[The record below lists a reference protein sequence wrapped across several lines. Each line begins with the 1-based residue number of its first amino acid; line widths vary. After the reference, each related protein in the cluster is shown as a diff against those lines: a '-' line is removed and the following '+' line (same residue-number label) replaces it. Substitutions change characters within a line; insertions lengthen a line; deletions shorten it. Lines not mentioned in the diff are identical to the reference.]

1 MGARAMGPLSGIKIV
16 ELAGIGPGPMAA
28 MMLAD
33 MGATVLR
40 VERAEPSGL
49 GVQRPLNCDITLR
62 SRNAIALNLKDPEH
76 RDRVLRLVEEADVL
90 IEGFRPGVTER
101 LGLGPDDC
109 FTRNDKLVYG
119 RMTGFGQDGPMAQAA
134 GHDLNYIAM
143 SGALSA
149 IGRADQPP
157 TPPLNLVGDYG
168 GGALY
173 LVVGV
178 LAALLETRG
187 SGKGQVVDAAM
198 VDGAANL
205 MAAPFGMFAAGLLTK
220 TRGANVLDSGSYF
233 YDSYECADGKYV
245 SVAAIE
251 PKFHAEMLEL
261 MELDPLIVTKQMD
274 RSDWPRLKKI
284 MVDRFLTKTRDEWVM
299 IMGGSDA
306 CFAPVLEMDEVADDP
321 HNKARGT
328 FIEIDGIVQP
338 APAPRFSR
346 TPNPAPTAPV
356 RAGMVSLDDA
366 LAGWLPADE
375 IATWSAASL

>member
-1 MGARAMGPLSGIKIV
+1 MGPLKGIKII

-62 SRNAIALNLKDPEH
+62 SRKAIALNLKQPEE

-109 FTRNDKLVYG
+109 FARNAKLVYG

-149 IGRADQPP
+149 IGRAGQPP

-178 LAALLETRG
+178 LAALLETG
-187 SGKGQVVDAAM
+187 ISGKGQVVDAAM
-198 VDGAANL
+198 VDGAASL

-261 MELDPLIVTKQMD
+261 MELDPSIVTKQMD
-274 RSDWPRLKKI
+274 RADWPRLKQI
-284 MVDRFLTKTRDEWVM
+284 MGDRFKTKTRDQWVV

-321 HNKARGT
+321 HNKARKT
-328 FIEIDGIVQP
+328 FIELDGVVQP

-346 TPNPAPTAPV
+346 TPNPAPTPPL
-356 RAGMVSLDDA
+356 RAHMVSLDDA
-366 LAGWLPADE
+366 LSGWLPASE
-375 IATWSAASL
+375 IDTWKAV

>member
-1 MGARAMGPLSGIKIV
+1 MGPLKGFKII

-28 MMLAD
+28 MLLAD

-40 VERAEPSGL
+40 VERLEPAAL

-62 SRNAIALNLKDPEH
+62 SRKAIALDLKTKSGVEK
-76 RDRVLRLVEEADVL
+76 VLQLVEKSDAL

-101 LGLGPDDC
+101 LGLGPKDC
-109 FTRNDKLVYG
+109 FAKNPKLVYG
-119 RMTGFGQDGPMAQAA
+119 RMTGFGQEGPMAQAA

-149 IGRADQPP
+149 IGRSGQKP

-178 LAALLETRG
+178 LAALLETHK

-198 VDGAANL
+198 VDGAASL

-220 TRGANVLDSGSYF
+220 NRGANVLDSGSYF
-233 YDSYECADGKYV
+233 YDSYECKDGKFV

-251 PKFHAEMLEL
+251 GKFHSEMFRL
-261 MELDPLIVTKQMD
+261 MELDVTEVKDQMD
-274 RSDWPRLKKI
+274 REDWPRLKEMMEIK
-284 MVDRFLTKTRDEWVM
+284 FKTKNRDDW
-299 IMGGSDA
+299 IALMGGSDA

-321 HNKARGT
+321 HYFERKT
-328 FIEIDGIVQP
+328 FIKIDGVTQP

-346 TPNPAPTAPV
+346 TPNPKPTAPV
-356 RAGMVSLDDA
+356 KADMVELEDA
-366 LAGWLPADE
+366 LQGWLTPEE
-375 IATWSAASL
+375 INSWQ

>member
-1 MGARAMGPLSGIKIV
+1 MGPLDGFKIL

-28 MMLAD
+28 MLLAD

-40 VERAEPSGL
+40 VERLEPAGL

-62 SRNAIALNLKDPEH
+62 SRKAIALDLKTTSG
-76 RDRVLRLVEEADVL
+76 VNKALQLVEKSDAL

-101 LGLGPDDC
+101 LGLGPNDC
-109 FTRNDKLVYG
+109 FAMNPKLVYG
-119 RMTGFGQDGPMAQAA
+119 RMTGFGQNGPMAQAA

-143 SGALSA
+143 SGALAA
-149 IGRADQPP
+149 IGRSGQKP

-178 LAALLETRG
+178 LAALLEAQK

-198 VDGAANL
+198 VDGAASL

-220 TRGANVLDSGSYF
+220 DRGSNVLDSGAYF
-233 YDSYECADGKYV
+233 YDSYECLDGKFV
-245 SVAAIE
+245 SIAAIE
-251 PKFHAEMLEL
+251 SKFHSEMFSL
-261 MELDPLIVTKQMD
+261 MELDISLVQDQMD
-274 RSDWPRLKKI
+274 RENWPRLKK
-284 MVDRFLTKTRDEWVM
+284 MMEEKFKTKTRDEWTS

-321 HNKARGT
+321 HNAERET
-328 FIEIDGIVQP
+328 FINIDGVTQP

-346 TPNPAPTAPV
+346 TPNPDPTPPIKAD
-356 RAGMVSLDDA
+356 MIELEDA
-366 LAGWLPADE
+366 LDGWLSTEE
-375 IATWSAASL
+375 ISLWR

>member
-1 MGARAMGPLSGIKIV
+1 MGPLKGIKII

-62 SRNAIALNLKDPEH
+62 SRKAIALNLKQPEE

-109 FTRNDKLVYG
+109 FARNTKLVYG

-149 IGRADQPP
+149 IGRAGQPP

-178 LAALLETRG
+178 LAALLETG
-187 SGKGQVVDAAM
+187 ISGKGQVVDAAM
-198 VDGAANL
+198 VDGAASL

-261 MELDPLIVTKQMD
+261 MELDPSIVTKQMD
-274 RSDWPRLKKI
+274 RADWPRLKQI
-284 MVDRFLTKTRDEWVM
+284 MGDRFKTKTRDQWVV

-321 HNKARGT
+321 HNKARKT
-328 FIEIDGIVQP
+328 FIELDGVVQP

-346 TPNPAPTAPV
+346 TPNPAPTPPL
-356 RAGMVSLDDA
+356 RAHMVSLDDA
-366 LAGWLPADE
+366 LSGWLPAAE
-375 IATWSAASL
+375 IDTWKAV

>member
-1 MGARAMGPLSGIKIV
+1 MGPLKGIKIV

-28 MMLAD
+28 MMMAD

-40 VERAEPSGL
+40 VEREEASGL

-62 SRNAIALNLKDPEH
+62 SRKAIALNLKDPAH

-101 LGLGPDDC
+101 LGLGPEDC
-109 FTRNDKLVYG
+109 FARNDKLIYG
-119 RMTGFGQDGPMAQAA
+119 RMTGFGQEGPMAQAA

-143 SGALSA
+143 TGALAA
-149 IGRADQPP
+149 IGRAGQPP

-178 LAALLETRG
+178 LAALLEARG
-187 SGKGQVVDAAM
+187 SGKGQIVDAAM

-261 MELDPLIVTKQMD
+261 MELDPAIVTKQMD

-284 MVDRFLTKTRDEWVM
+284 IAERFLTKTRNEWVA

-321 HNKARGT
+321 HNKVRDT
-328 FIEIDGIVQP
+328 FIEIDGVVQP

-346 TPNPAPTAPV
+346 TPNPTPTAPV
-356 RAGMVSLDDA
+356 RANMVSLDDA
-366 LAGWLPADE
+366 LDGWLPADE
-375 IATWSAASL
+375 ISAWPAA

>member
-1 MGARAMGPLSGIKIV
+1 MGPLDGFKIL

-28 MMLAD
+28 MLLAD

-40 VERAEPSGL
+40 VERLEPAGL

-62 SRNAIALNLKDPEH
+62 SRKAIALDLKTTSG
-76 RDRVLRLVEEADVL
+76 VNKALQLVEKSDAL

-101 LGLGPDDC
+101 LGLGPNDC
-109 FTRNDKLVYG
+109 FAMNPKLVYG
-119 RMTGFGQDGPMAQAA
+119 RMTGFGQNGPMAQAA

-143 SGALSA
+143 RGALAA
-149 IGRADQPP
+149 IGRSGQKP

-178 LAALLETRG
+178 LAALLEAQK

-198 VDGAANL
+198 VDGAASL

-220 TRGANVLDSGSYF
+220 DRGSNVLDSGAYF
-233 YDSYECADGKYV
+233 YDSYECLDGKFV
-245 SVAAIE
+245 SIAAIE
-251 PKFHAEMLEL
+251 SKFHSEMFSL
-261 MELDPLIVTKQMD
+261 MELDISLVQDQMD
-274 RSDWPRLKKI
+274 RENWPRLKK
-284 MVDRFLTKTRDEWVM
+284 MMEEKFKTKTRDEWTS

-321 HNKARGT
+321 HNAERET
-328 FIEIDGIVQP
+328 FINIDGVTQP

-346 TPNPAPTAPV
+346 TPNPDPTPPIKAD
-356 RAGMVSLDDA
+356 MIELEDA
-366 LAGWLPADE
+366 LDGWLSTEE
-375 IATWSAASL
+375 ISLWR

>member
-1 MGARAMGPLSGIKIV
+1 MGPLSGIKIV

-261 MELDPLIVTKQMD
+261 MGLDPLIVAKQMD

-328 FIEIDGIVQP
+328 FIEIDGVVQP

-356 RAGMVSLDDA
+356 RADMVSLNDA

-375 IATWSAASL
+375 IATWSAV

>member
-1 MGARAMGPLSGIKIV
+1 MGPLDGFKII

-28 MMLAD
+28 MLLAD

-40 VERAEPSGL
+40 VERLEPAGL

-62 SRNAIALNLKDPEH
+62 SRKAIALDLKTISGVNK
-76 RDRVLRLVEEADVL
+76 VLQLVEKSDAL

-101 LGLGPDDC
+101 LGLGPNDC
-109 FTRNDKLVYG
+109 FAMNPKLVYG
-119 RMTGFGQDGPMAQAA
+119 RMTGFGQNGPMAQAA

-143 SGALSA
+143 SGALAA
-149 IGRADQPP
+149 IGRSGQKP

-178 LAALLETRG
+178 LAALLEAQK
-187 SGKGQVVDAAM
+187 SGTGQVVDAAM
-198 VDGAANL
+198 VDGAASL

-220 TRGANVLDSGSYF
+220 DRGSNVLDSGAYF
-233 YDSYECADGKYV
+233 YDSYECLDGKFV
-245 SVAAIE
+245 SIAAIE
-251 PKFHAEMLEL
+251 SKFHTEMFSL
-261 MELDPLIVTKQMD
+261 MELDISLVQDQMD
-274 RSDWPRLKKI
+274 RESWPRLKK
-284 MVDRFLTKTRDEWVM
+284 MMEEKFKTKTRDEWTS

-321 HNKARGT
+321 HNAERET
-328 FIEIDGIVQP
+328 FINIDGVTQP

-346 TPNPAPTAPV
+346 TPNPSPTPPIKAD
-356 RAGMVSLDDA
+356 MIELEDA
-366 LAGWLPADE
+366 LDGWLSKEE
-375 IATWSAASL
+375 ISLWR

>member
-1 MGARAMGPLSGIKIV
+1 MGPLQGIKIV

-28 MMLAD
+28 MMMAD

-40 VERAEPSGL
+40 VEREQASGL

-62 SRNAIALNLKDPEH
+62 SRKAVALDLKNPEH

-101 LGLGPDDC
+101 LGLGPDEC
-109 FTRNDKLVYG
+109 FKRNPKLIYG
-119 RMTGFGQDGPMAQAA
+119 RMTGFGQTGPMAQAA

-143 SGALSA
+143 SGALAA

-178 LAALLETRG
+178 LAALLEARG

-233 YDSYECADGKYV
+233 YDAYECADGKYV

-261 MELDPLIVTKQMD
+261 MGLDASVVTKQMD
-274 RSDWPRLKKI
+274 RADWPRLKTV
-284 MVDRFLTKTRDEWVM
+284 MEERFKTKTRDEWVE

-306 CFAPVLEMDEVADDP
+306 CFAPVLEMDEVMDDP
-321 HNKARGT
+321 HNKERDT
-328 FIEIDGIVQP
+328 FIEIDGVVQP

-346 TPNPAPTAPV
+346 TPNPKPTAPV
-356 RAGMVSLDDA
+356 RADMVSLDDA
-366 LAGWLPADE
+366 LDGWLPSDE
-375 IATWSAASL
+375 IARWAAA

>member
-1 MGARAMGPLSGIKIV
+1 MGPLSGIKIV

-220 TRGANVLDSGSYF
+220 TRGTNVLDSGSYF

-261 MELDPLIVTKQMD
+261 MGLDPLIVAKQMD

-328 FIEIDGIVQP
+328 FIEIDGVVQP

-356 RAGMVSLDDA
+356 RADMVSLNDA

-375 IATWSAASL
+375 IATWSAI

>member
-1 MGARAMGPLSGIKIV
+1 MGPLDGFKII

-28 MMLAD
+28 MLLAD

-40 VERAEPSGL
+40 VERLEPAGL

-62 SRNAIALNLKDPEH
+62 SRKAIALDLKTISGVNK
-76 RDRVLRLVEEADVL
+76 VLQLVEKSDAL

-101 LGLGPDDC
+101 LGLGPNDC
-109 FTRNDKLVYG
+109 FAMNPKLVYG
-119 RMTGFGQDGPMAQAA
+119 RMTGFGQNGPMAQAA

-143 SGALSA
+143 SGALAA
-149 IGRADQPP
+149 IGRSGQKP

-178 LAALLETRG
+178 LAALLEAQK
-187 SGKGQVVDAAM
+187 SGTGQVVDAAM
-198 VDGAANL
+198 VDGAASL

-220 TRGANVLDSGSYF
+220 DRGSNVLDSGAYF
-233 YDSYECADGKYV
+233 YDSYECLDGKFV
-245 SVAAIE
+245 SIAAIE
-251 PKFHAEMLEL
+251 SKFHTEMFSL
-261 MELDPLIVTKQMD
+261 MELDISLVQDQMD
-274 RSDWPRLKKI
+274 RESWPRLKK
-284 MVDRFLTKTRDEWVM
+284 MMEEKFKTKTRDEWTS

-321 HNKARGT
+321 HNAERET
-328 FIEIDGIVQP
+328 FINIDGVTQP

-346 TPNPAPTAPV
+346 TPNPNPTPPIKAD
-356 RAGMVSLDDA
+356 MIDLEDA
-366 LAGWLPADE
+366 LDGWFSKEE
-375 IATWSAASL
+375 ISLWR

>member
-1 MGARAMGPLSGIKIV
+1 MGPLDGFKIL

-28 MMLAD
+28 MLLAD

-40 VERAEPSGL
+40 VERLEPAGL

-62 SRNAIALNLKDPEH
+62 SRKAIALDLKTTSG
-76 RDRVLRLVEEADVL
+76 VKKALQLVEKSDAL

-101 LGLGPDDC
+101 LGLGPNDC
-109 FTRNDKLVYG
+109 FAMNPKLVYG
-119 RMTGFGQDGPMAQAA
+119 RMTGFGQNGPMAQAA

-143 SGALSA
+143 SGALAA
-149 IGRADQPP
+149 IGRSGQKP

-178 LAALLETRG
+178 LAALLEAQK

-198 VDGAANL
+198 VDGAASL

-220 TRGANVLDSGSYF
+220 DRGSNVLDSGAYF
-233 YDSYECADGKYV
+233 YDSYECLDGKFV
-245 SVAAIE
+245 SIAAIE
-251 PKFHAEMLEL
+251 SKFHSEMFSL
-261 MELDPLIVTKQMD
+261 MELDISLVQNQMD
-274 RSDWPRLKKI
+274 REHWPRLKK
-284 MVDRFLTKTRDEWVM
+284 MMEEKFKTKTRDEWTS

-321 HNKARGT
+321 HNAERET
-328 FIEIDGIVQP
+328 FINIDGVTQP

-346 TPNPAPTAPV
+346 TPNPDPTPPIKAD
-356 RAGMVSLDDA
+356 MIELEDA
-366 LAGWLPADE
+366 LDGWLSTEE
-375 IATWSAASL
+375 ISLWR

>member
-1 MGARAMGPLSGIKIV
+1 MGPLQGIKIV

-28 MMLAD
+28 MMMAD

-40 VERAEPSGL
+40 VEREQASGL

-62 SRNAIALNLKDPEH
+62 SRKAVALDLKNPEH

-101 LGLGPDDC
+101 LGLGPDEC
-109 FTRNDKLVYG
+109 FKRNPKLIYG
-119 RMTGFGQDGPMAQAA
+119 RMTGFGQTGPMAQAA

-143 SGALSA
+143 SGALAA

-178 LAALLETRG
+178 LAALLEARG

-233 YDSYECADGKYV
+233 YDAYECADGKYV

-261 MELDPLIVTKQMD
+261 MGLDASVVTKQMD
-274 RSDWPRLKKI
+274 RADWPRLKTV
-284 MVDRFLTKTRDEWVM
+284 MEERFKTKTRDEWVE

-306 CFAPVLEMDEVADDP
+306 CFAPVLEMDEVMDDP
-321 HNKARGT
+321 HNKERDI
-328 FIEIDGIVQP
+328 FIEIDGVVQP

-346 TPNPAPTAPV
+346 TPNPTPTAPV
-356 RAGMVSLDDA
+356 RADMVSLDDA
-366 LAGWLPADE
+366 LDGWLPSDE
-375 IATWSAASL
+375 IARWAAA

>member
-1 MGARAMGPLSGIKIV
+1 MGPLSGIKIV

-62 SRNAIALNLKDPEH
+62 SRNAIALNLKDLEH

-356 RAGMVSLDDA
+356 RAGMVSLNDA

>member
-1 MGARAMGPLSGIKIV
+1 MGPLQGIKIV

-28 MMLAD
+28 MMMAD

-40 VERAEPSGL
+40 VEREQASGL

-62 SRNAIALNLKDPEH
+62 SRKAIALDLKKPEH

-101 LGLGPDDC
+101 LGLGPEDC
-109 FTRNDKLVYG
+109 LKRNPKLVYG

-143 SGALSA
+143 SGALAA

-178 LAALLETRG
+178 LAALLEARG

-233 YDSYECADGKYV
+233 YDAYECADGKYV

-251 PKFHAEMLEL
+251 PKFHADMLDL
-261 MELDPLIVTKQMD
+261 MGLDASIVSEQMD
-274 RSDWPRLKKI
+274 RADWPRLKAVI
-284 MVDRFLTKTRDEWVM
+284 AERFKTKTRDEWVA

-321 HNKARGT
+321 HNKERGT
-328 FIEIDGIVQP
+328 FIEIDGVVQP

-346 TPNPAPTAPV
+346 TPNPTPTAPV
-356 RAGMVSLDDA
+356 RADMVSLDDA
-366 LAGWLPADE
+366 LDGWLPGDE
-375 IATWSAASL
+375 IARWAAA

>member
-1 MGARAMGPLSGIKIV
+1 MGPLDGFKIL

-28 MMLAD
+28 MLLAD

-40 VERAEPSGL
+40 VERLEPAGL

-62 SRNAIALNLKDPEH
+62 SRKAIALDLKTTSG
-76 RDRVLRLVEEADVL
+76 VKKALQLVEKSDAL

-101 LGLGPDDC
+101 LGLGPNDC
-109 FTRNDKLVYG
+109 FAMNPKLVYG
-119 RMTGFGQDGPMAQAA
+119 RMTGFGQNGPMAQAA

-143 SGALSA
+143 SGALAA
-149 IGRADQPP
+149 IGRSGQKP

-178 LAALLETRG
+178 LAALLEAQK

-198 VDGAANL
+198 VDGAASL

-220 TRGANVLDSGSYF
+220 DRGSNVLDSGAYF
-233 YDSYECADGKYV
+233 YDSYECLDGKFV
-245 SVAAIE
+245 SIAAIE
-251 PKFHAEMLEL
+251 SKFHSEMFSL
-261 MELDPLIVTKQMD
+261 MELDISLVQDQMD
-274 RSDWPRLKKI
+274 RENWPRLKK
-284 MVDRFLTKTRDEWVM
+284 MMEEKFKTKTRDEWTS

-306 CFAPVLEMDEVADDP
+306 CFAPVLEMDEVAEDP
-321 HNKARGT
+321 HNAERET
-328 FIEIDGIVQP
+328 FINIDGVTQP

-346 TPNPAPTAPV
+346 TPNPDPTPPIKAD
-356 RAGMVSLDDA
+356 MIELEDA
-366 LAGWLPADE
+366 LDGWLSTEE
-375 IATWSAASL
+375 ISLWR

>member
-1 MGARAMGPLSGIKIV
+1 MGPLDGFKIV

-28 MMLAD
+28 MLLAD

-40 VERAEPSGL
+40 VERLEPAGL

-62 SRNAIALNLKDPEH
+62 SRKAIALDLKTSSGVKK
-76 RDRVLRLVEEADVL
+76 VLQLVEKSDAL

-101 LGLGPDDC
+101 LGLGPNDC
-109 FTRNDKLVYG
+109 FAINPKLVYG
-119 RMTGFGQDGPMAQAA
+119 RMTGFGQNGPMAQAA

-143 SGALSA
+143 SGALAA
-149 IGRADQPP
+149 IGRSGQKP

-178 LAALLETRG
+178 LAALLEAQK

-198 VDGAANL
+198 VDGAASL

-220 TRGANVLDSGSYF
+220 DRGSNVLDSGAYF
-233 YDSYECADGKYV
+233 YDSYECLDGKFV
-245 SVAAIE
+245 SIAAIE
-251 PKFHAEMLEL
+251 SKFHSEMFSL
-261 MELDPLIVTKQMD
+261 MELDISLVQDQMD
-274 RSDWPRLKKI
+274 RENWPRLKK
-284 MVDRFLTKTRDEWVM
+284 MMEEKFKTKTRDEWTS

-321 HNKARGT
+321 HNAERET
-328 FIEIDGIVQP
+328 FINIDGVTQP

-346 TPNPAPTAPV
+346 TPNPDPTPPIKAD
-356 RAGMVSLDDA
+356 MIELEDA
-366 LAGWLPADE
+366 LDGWLSTEE
-375 IATWSAASL
+375 ISLWR

>member
-1 MGARAMGPLSGIKIV
+1 MGPLDGFKII

-28 MMLAD
+28 MLLAD

-40 VERAEPSGL
+40 VERLEPAGL

-62 SRNAIALNLKDPEH
+62 SRKAIALDLKTISGVNK
-76 RDRVLRLVEEADVL
+76 VLQLVEKSDAL

-101 LGLGPDDC
+101 LGLGPNDC
-109 FTRNDKLVYG
+109 FAMNPKLVYG
-119 RMTGFGQDGPMAQAA
+119 RMTGFGQNGPMAQAA

-143 SGALSA
+143 SGALAA
-149 IGRADQPP
+149 IGRSGQKP

-178 LAALLETRG
+178 LAALLEAQK
-187 SGKGQVVDAAM
+187 SGTGQVVDAAM
-198 VDGAANL
+198 VDGAASL

-220 TRGANVLDSGSYF
+220 DRGSNVLDSGAYF
-233 YDSYECADGKYV
+233 YDSYECLDGKFV
-245 SVAAIE
+245 SIAAIE
-251 PKFHAEMLEL
+251 SKFHTEMFSL
-261 MELDPLIVTKQMD
+261 MELDISLVQDQMD
-274 RSDWPRLKKI
+274 RESWPRLKK
-284 MVDRFLTKTRDEWVM
+284 MMEEKFKTKTRDEWTS

-321 HNKARGT
+321 HNAERET
-328 FIEIDGIVQP
+328 FINIDGVTQP

-346 TPNPAPTAPV
+346 TPNPNPTPPIKADMIE
-356 RAGMVSLDDA
+356 REDA
-366 LAGWLPADE
+366 LDGWLSKEE
-375 IATWSAASL
+375 ISLWR

>member
-1 MGARAMGPLSGIKIV
+1 MGPLQGIKIV

-28 MMLAD
+28 MMMAD

-40 VERAEPSGL
+40 VEREQASGL

-62 SRNAIALNLKDPEH
+62 SRKAIALDLKKPEH

-109 FTRNDKLVYG
+109 LKRNPKLVYG

-143 SGALSA
+143 SGALAA

-178 LAALLETRG
+178 LAALLEARG

-233 YDSYECADGKYV
+233 YDAYECADGKYV

-251 PKFHAEMLEL
+251 PKFHAEMLDL
-261 MELDPLIVTKQMD
+261 MGLDASIVSEQMD
-274 RSDWPRLKKI
+274 RAGWPRLKAVI
-284 MVDRFLTKTRDEWVM
+284 AERFKTKTRDEWVA

-321 HNKARGT
+321 HNKERGT
-328 FIEIDGIVQP
+328 FIEIDGVVQP

-346 TPNPAPTAPV
+346 TPNPTPTAPV
-356 RAGMVSLDDA
+356 RADMVSLDDA
-366 LAGWLPADE
+366 LDGWLPGDE
-375 IATWSAASL
+375 IARWAAA

>member
-1 MGARAMGPLSGIKIV
+1 MGPLDGFKIL

-28 MMLAD
+28 MLLAD

-40 VERAEPSGL
+40 VERLEPAGL

-62 SRNAIALNLKDPEH
+62 SRKAIALDLKTTSG
-76 RDRVLRLVEEADVL
+76 VKKALQLVEKSDAL

-101 LGLGPDDC
+101 LGLGPNDC
-109 FTRNDKLVYG
+109 FAMNPKLVYG
-119 RMTGFGQDGPMAQAA
+119 RMTGFGQNGPMAQAA

-149 IGRADQPP
+149 IGRSGQKP

-178 LAALLETRG
+178 LAALLEAQK

-198 VDGAANL
+198 VDGAASL

-220 TRGANVLDSGSYF
+220 DRGSNVLDSGAYF
-233 YDSYECADGKYV
+233 YDSYECLDGKFV
-245 SVAAIE
+245 SIAAIE
-251 PKFHAEMLEL
+251 SKFHSEMFSL
-261 MELDPLIVTKQMD
+261 MELDISLVQDQMD
-274 RSDWPRLKKI
+274 RENWPRLKKMI
-284 MVDRFLTKTRDEWVM
+284 EEKFKTKTRDEWTS

-306 CFAPVLEMDEVADDP
+306 CFAPVLEMDEVAEDP
-321 HNKARGT
+321 HNAERET
-328 FIEIDGIVQP
+328 FINIDGVTQP

-346 TPNPAPTAPV
+346 TPNPDPTPPIKAD
-356 RAGMVSLDDA
+356 MIELEDA
-366 LAGWLPADE
+366 LDGWLSTEE
-375 IATWSAASL
+375 ISLWR

>member
-1 MGARAMGPLSGIKIV
+1 MGPLSGIKIV

-28 MMLAD
+28 MMMAD

-40 VERAEPSGL
+40 VERAEASGL

-62 SRNAIALNLKDPEH
+62 SRKAIALNLKDPAH

-109 FTRNDKLVYG
+109 FARNEKLVYG
-119 RMTGFGQDGPMAQAA
+119 RMTGFGQEGPMAQAA

-143 SGALSA
+143 TGALAA

-261 MELDPLIVTKQMD
+261 MELDPSIVTKQMD
-274 RSDWPRLKKI
+274 RADWPRLKRI
-284 MVDRFLTKTRDEWVM
+284 IADRFMTKTRDEWVAV
-299 IMGGSDA
+299 MGGSDA

-321 HNKARGT
+321 HNKVRGT
-328 FIEIDGIVQP
+328 FIEIDGVVQP

-356 RAGMVSLDDA
+356 RAHMVSLDDA
-366 LAGWLPADE
+366 LDGWLPAEE
-375 IATWSAASL
+375 IATWSVA

>member
-1 MGARAMGPLSGIKIV
+1 MGPLQGIKIV

-28 MMLAD
+28 MMMAD

-40 VERAEPSGL
+40 VEREQASGL

-62 SRNAIALNLKDPEH
+62 SRKAIALDLKNPEH

-101 LGLGPDDC
+101 LGLGPDVC
-109 FTRNDKLVYG
+109 FARNEKLVYG
-119 RMTGFGQDGPMAQAA
+119 RMTGFGQTGPMAQAA

-143 SGALSA
+143 SGALAA

-178 LAALLETRG
+178 LAALLEAKT

-233 YDSYECADGKYV
+233 YDAYECADGKYV

-261 MELDPLIVTKQMD
+261 MELDPSVVTKQMD
-274 RSDWPRLKKI
+274 RSDWPRLKTV
-284 MVDRFLTKTRDEWVM
+284 MADRFKTKTRDEWVE

-321 HNKARGT
+321 HNKERET
-328 FIEIDGIVQP
+328 FIEIDGVVQP

-346 TPNPAPTAPV
+346 TPNPTPTAPV
-356 RAGMVSLDDA
+356 RADMVALDDA
-366 LAGWLPADE
+366 LDGWLPADE
-375 IATWSAASL
+375 IASWATA

>member
-1 MGARAMGPLSGIKIV
+1 MGPLNGIKIV

-28 MMLAD
+28 MMMAD

-109 FTRNDKLVYG
+109 LTRNDKLVYG

-220 TRGANVLDSGSYF
+220 TRGTNVLDSGSYF

-284 MVDRFLTKTRDEWVM
+284 MADRFLTKTRGEWVM

-306 CFAPVLEMDEVADDP
+306 CFAPVLEMDEVVDDP

-346 TPNPAPTAPV
+346 TPNPVPTAPV
-356 RAGMVSLDDA
+356 RADMVSLNDA

-375 IATWSAASL
+375 IATWSAV

>member
-1 MGARAMGPLSGIKIV
+1 
-16 ELAGIGPGPMAA
+16 
-28 MMLAD
+28 
-33 MGATVLR
+33 
-40 VERAEPSGL
+40 
-49 GVQRPLNCDITLR
+49 
-62 SRNAIALNLKDPEH
+62 
-76 RDRVLRLVEEADVL
+76 
-90 IEGFRPGVTER
+90 
-101 LGLGPDDC
+101 
-109 FTRNDKLVYG
+109 
-119 RMTGFGQDGPMAQAA
+119 MAQAA

-143 SGALSA
+143 TGALAA

-261 MELDPLIVTKQMD
+261 MELDPSIVTKQMD
-274 RSDWPRLKKI
+274 RADWPRLKRI
-284 MVDRFLTKTRDEWVM
+284 IADRFMTKTRDEWVAV
-299 IMGGSDA
+299 MGGSDA

-321 HNKARGT
+321 HNKVRGT
-328 FIEIDGIVQP
+328 FIEIDGVVQP

-356 RAGMVSLDDA
+356 RAHMVSLDDA
-366 LAGWLPADE
+366 LDGWLPAEE
-375 IATWSAASL
+375 IATWSVA

>member
-1 MGARAMGPLSGIKIV
+1 MGPLQGIKIV

-28 MMLAD
+28 MMMAD

-40 VERAEPSGL
+40 VEREQASGL

-62 SRNAIALNLKDPEH
+62 SRKAIALDLKKPAH

-109 FTRNDKLVYG
+109 FKRNPKLVYG

-143 SGALSA
+143 SGALAA

-178 LAALLETRG
+178 LAALLEARG

-261 MELDPLIVTKQMD
+261 MDLDPSVVTKQMD
-274 RSDWPRLKKI
+274 RADWPRLKAI
-284 MVDRFLTKTRDEWVM
+284 MAERFKTKTRDEWVV

-321 HNKARGT
+321 HNKERGT
-328 FIEIDGIVQP
+328 FIEIDGVVQP

-346 TPNPAPTAPV
+346 TPNPTPTPPV
-356 RAGMVSLDDA
+356 RADMLSLDDA
-366 LAGWLPADE
+366 LDGWLPSDE
-375 IATWSAASL
+375 IARWAAA